1 MFDVHFLIL
10 SVQMGFHLF
19 CLLKMGS
26 SSLIDEVINL
36 LNVAY
41 VFFGQTFF
49 GWRKFEGSCRLS
61 ASHIVEFS
69 ILEFFQIFK
78 GVFVSNS

>member
-36 LNVAY
+36 LNVTY
-41 VFFGQTFF
+41 VFFG
-49 GWRKFEGSCRLS
+49 
-61 ASHIVEFS
+61 
-69 ILEFFQIFK
+69 
-78 GVFVSNS
+78 